1 MILAQIFEIYDR
13 KAMIFM
19 KIVWIF
25 ATPEGKNHQISW
37 KTQNFQISWFYNM
50 ENTIET
56 TFWIFYKNRLTTD
69 LSEIAPREFGFTE

>member
-1 MILAQIFEIYDR
+1 MILGQIFEIYEP

-19 KIVWIF
+19 KILWIF
-25 ATPEGKNHQISW
+25 ATPDRKNHQISR
-37 KTQNFQISWFYNM
+37 KTQNFQISWFFNV

-56 TFWIFYKNRLTTD
+56 RFWIFYQNRLTTD

>member
-1 MILAQIFEIYDR
+1 MILGQIFEIYDP

-19 KIVWIF
+19 KIPWIF
-25 ATPEGKNHQISW
+25 ATPDRKNHQISR
-37 KTQNFQISWFYNM
+37 KTQNFQISWFFNM

-56 TFWIFYKNRLTTD
+56 RFWIFYQNRLTTD